1 MVLLEKSRTW
11 ILVLGLVSAC
21 SQAPLRPAAN
31 DRLSDDSTGT
41 IVKDENGDKDDPIV
55 DEKPDNEQST
65 DPVDEK
71 TDPIKPDPG
80 KPDDPIQKD
89 PVVIE
94 PVEDANPTVV
104 SKTLKTIAAPRA
116 LNPMKGFLPF
126 SGEYPSF
133 PHSMEFFYMPLNEV
147 VKGKGNYD
155 FTSFDRELDAIA
167 KRKHQAVFR
176 FYLHYPGKGH
186 GVPQYLISDGLK
198 MITYS
203 EYGGGQMPDYTDARL
218 FTALH
223 DFIGALGKRYDGD
236 PRVAFLFTGLI
247 GHWGEWH
254 TYPQPQAMPTEER
267 QRAVLKDFDDAFA
280 KTRVLTRKP
289 AAFLKGMD
297 IGLHDDSFAFE
308 TLPTQ
313 SWHFVKQ
320 LADTG
325 LSDTWKTAPIGG
337 ELRPEIQLT
346 VWDSPRPSDAESFD
360 ECLKQ
365 TRASWM
371 IAHQIFGGITGSR
384 KDAALKATASL
395 GYDFAVEGVK
405 VSKSATSWSVEMTIA
420 NRGSAPFY
428 YDWLPEVGVGGTTS
442 VVAASG
448 FKLSSLMPGQKAT
461 MKVTVPLK
469 KAETNKTLFFRI
481 KNPLATGIPLRFSNE
496 EQDKDTDGWL
506 SLGSY

>member
-1 MVLLEKSRTW
+1 M
-11 ILVLGLVSAC
+11 
-21 SQAPLRPAAN
+21 
-31 DRLSDDSTGT
+31 
-41 IVKDENGDKDDPIV
+41 
-55 DEKPDNEQST
+55 
-65 DPVDEK
+65 
-71 TDPIKPDPG
+71 
-80 KPDDPIQKD
+80 QKD
-89 PVVIE
+89 PVVVDPVVPD

-104 SKTLKTIAAPRA
+104 QKTLKPTSSPRA
-116 LNPMKGFLPF
+116 LNPMKGFMPF

-155 FTSFDRELDAIA
+155 FSSFDRELDAIA

-198 MITYS
+198 MNSYS

-223 DFIGALGKRYDGD
+223 EFISALGKRYDGD
-236 PRVAFLFTGLI
+236 PRVAFIFTGLI

-267 QRAVLKDFDDAFA
+267 QRAVLKDFDDAFS

-289 AAFLKGMD
+289 ASYLKGMD

-308 TLPTQ
+308 TLPSQ

-320 LADTG
+320 VSDTG
-325 LSDTWKTAPIGG
+325 LTDTWKTAPIGG
-337 ELRPEIQLT
+337 ELRPEIQLS
-346 VWDSPRPSDAESFD
+346 VWDNPRPSDAESFD

-371 IAHQIFGGITGSR
+371 IAHQLFANISGSR

-395 GYDFAVEGVK
+395 GYDFAVENVK
-405 VSKSATSWSVEMTIA
+405 VSKSAMSWSVEMTII

-428 YDWLPEVGVGGTTS
+428 YDWSPEIGLNGTSS
-442 VVAASG
+442 VVAFSG
-448 FKLSSLMPGQKAT
+448 FKLSSVMPGQKAM
-461 MKVTVPLK
+461 MKVSVPLK
-469 KAETNKTLFFRI
+469 KAETKTLFLRI
-481 KNPLATGIPLRFSNE
+481 KNPLSTGLPLRFSNE
-496 EQDKDTDGWL
+496 EQDKDTDGWI